1 MTTIT
6 PTADTTADDPGPDED
21 ERPGQTQ
28 EQIERAALDA
38 QVLALS
44 RSGATYRDIA
54 ARLQISHGR
63 VANGIRRARDAEPAL
78 HPEEVR
84 ADLTAALDRSMMELV
99 AMIGRQDTPAGMK
112 VKAINTLVSVVD
124 RKAKLHGADAPV
136 RRQIDVTVFTPE
148 ALAEEQA
155 RLERELEAAGVDVAT
170 LPSVDDIAQIIDTT
184 ATVHPKA

>member
-1 MTTIT
+1 MTTT
-6 PTADTTADDPGPDED
+6 PADTTGGDPGPDEH
-21 ERPGQTQ
+21 EGPGQTQ

-38 QVLALS
+38 QCLALH
-44 RSGATYRDIA
+44 RTGATYRDIA
-54 ARLQISHGR
+54 ARLQVSHGR

-78 HPEEVR
+78 HPDEVR
-84 ADLTAALDRSMMELV
+84 ADLSSTLDRSMLELV
-99 AMIGRQDTPAGMK
+99 AMIGRQDTPPGMK

-148 ALAEEQA
+148 ALAEEQS

-184 ATVHPKA
+184 ATVVPKG